1 MRCKCK
7 LFNVSGIPASD
18 GSVIPRDVVETYLN
32 SEEYKNAIESKKMLG
47 SLTHRARNLAN
58 APQTYGNALNKTIG
72 KDDMMLLV
80 GVSSPTHYVERLYIE
95 NDGWCYA
102 DIKILEETGL
112 DDEAIQYI
120 RRLKGLLSQ
129 GIHPGVSAVILAYW
143 DSTSSGSDICRKIQ
157 SIKSLDIT
165 LNPSWKAAQIVKI
178 DDEKENGEEKEFSE
192 TYTPKDFQY
201 DGLKVKQFS
210 DLNSIGCGDLIRSSK
225 INGKFTNLKAK
236 QFSASG
242 MVEEVPEDGIGKV
255 GEKMFAV
262 ATLKMRI
269 KEGMLSPRMRFRR
282 LILDYRQVVRQ
293 MGGAEKIDPNTL
305 RVMKSL
311 FTSDV
316 LDIMKM
322 ITPDIIAGKQINT
335 LIGASSLGKS
345 VRVAAQKLQMPF
357 RLAMQESAKQGFVSK
372 MRYQKIQDAYIEF
385 INSLIEDILRSTP
398 GQVAPIGKED
408 EAAEDE
414 LNKDKDG
421 NKMLFKTSSK

>member
-7 LFNVSGIPASD
+7 LFSVSGIPASD
-18 GSVIPRDVVETYLN
+18 GSIVPRDVVETYLN

-58 APQTYGNALNKTIG
+58 APQSAGAALSKTVG

-129 GIHPGVSAVILAYW
+129 GIHPGVSAVIVAYW
-143 DSTSSGSDICRKIQ
+143 DSTSTGSDICRKIQ

-165 LNPSWKAAQIVKI
+165 LNPSWKAAQVVKI
-178 DDEKENGEEKEFSE
+178 DDESEKSFSE
-192 TYTPKDFQY
+192 VDNYTAKDFKF

-210 DLNSIGCGDLIRSSK
+210 DLNSIGCGDLIKSSK
-225 INGKFTNLKAK
+225 INGVFTKLKAK

-242 MVEEVPEDGIGKV
+242 VVEEANDVEIK
-255 GEKMFAV
+255 EKQFSV
-262 ATLKMRI
+262 STLKLRV
-269 KEGMLSPRMRFRR
+269 KEGMMSPRMRFRR
-282 LILDYRQVVRQ
+282 LILDYRQLIRQ
-293 MGGAEKIDPNTL
+293 MGGAEKIDPETL
-305 RVMKSL
+305 KAMKSL

-316 LDIMKM
+316 LDIMKQ
-322 ITPDIIAGKQINT
+322 ITPDIMAGKQINT
-335 LIGASSLGKS
+335 LIGASSLGKG

-357 RLAMQESAKQGFVSK
+357 KMAMNESAKQGFVSK
-372 MRYQKIQDAYIEF
+372 MRYQGIQDAYIDF
-385 INSLIEDILRSTP
+385 INSLMSDIFGEAGGEVVAVGDDIKSKSSSST
-398 GQVAPIGKED
+398 KSTK
-408 EAAEDE
+408 
-414 LNKDKDG
+414 N
-421 NKMLFKTSSK
+421 

>member
-7 LFNVSGIPASD
+7 LFSVSGIPASD
-18 GSVIPRDVVETYLN
+18 GSIVPRDVVETYLN

-58 APQTYGNALNKTIG
+58 APQSAGAALSKTVG

-129 GIHPGVSAVILAYW
+129 GIHPGVSAVIVAYW
-143 DSTSSGSDICRKIQ
+143 DSTSTGSDICRKIQ

-165 LNPSWKAAQIVKI
+165 LNPSWKAAQVVKI
-178 DDEKENGEEKEFSE
+178 DDESEKSFSE
-192 TYTPKDFQY
+192 IDNYTAKDFKF

-210 DLNSIGCGDLIRSSK
+210 DLNSIGCGDLIKSSK
-225 INGKFTNLKAK
+225 INGVFTKLKAK

-242 MVEEVPEDGIGKV
+242 VVEEANDVEIK
-255 GEKMFAV
+255 EKQFSV
-262 ATLKMRI
+262 STLKIRV
-269 KEGMLSPRMRFRR
+269 KEGMMSPRMRFRR
-282 LILDYRQVVRQ
+282 LILDYRQLIRQ
-293 MGGAEKIDPNTL
+293 MGGAEKIDPETL
-305 RVMKSL
+305 KAMKSL

-316 LDIMKM
+316 LDIMKQ
-322 ITPDIIAGKQINT
+322 ITPDIMAGKQINT
-335 LIGASSLGKS
+335 LIGASSLGKG

-357 RLAMQESAKQGFVSK
+357 KMAMNESAKQGFVSK
-372 MRYQKIQDAYIEF
+372 MRYQGIQDAYIDF
-385 INSLIEDILRSTP
+385 INSLMSDIFGEAGGEVVAVGDDIKSKSSSST
-398 GQVAPIGKED
+398 KSTK
-408 EAAEDE
+408 
-414 LNKDKDG
+414 N
-421 NKMLFKTSSK
+421 

>member
-7 LFNVSGIPASD
+7 LFSVSGIPASD
-18 GSVIPRDVVETYLN
+18 GSIIPRDVVETYLN
-32 SEEYKNAIESKKMLG
+32 SEDYKNAIESRKMLG

-58 APQTYGNALNKTIG
+58 APQTAGTALTKTIG

-129 GIHPGVSAVILAYW
+129 GIHPGVSAVIVAYW
-143 DSTSSGSDICRKIQ
+143 DSTSTGSDICRKIQ
-157 SIKSLDIT
+157 SIKSLDVT

-178 DDEKENGEEKEFSE
+178 DDEKGGDSERTFSA
-192 TYTPKDFQY
+192 KDYQF

-210 DLNSIGCGDLIRSSK
+210 DLNSIGCGDLMKSSK
-225 INGKFTNLKAK
+225 INGVFTKLKAK

-242 MVEEVPEDGIGKV
+242 VVEEVDDISTTK
-255 GEKMFAV
+255 EKTFSAASLRV
-262 ATLKMRI
+262 RI
-269 KEGMLSPRMRFRR
+269 KEGMMSPRMRFRR
-282 LILDYRQVVRQ
+282 LILDYRQLIRQ
-293 MGGAEKIDPNTL
+293 LGGAEKIDAATMKS
-305 RVMKSL
+305 MKSL

-316 LDIMKM
+316 LDIMKQ
-322 ITPDIIAGKQINT
+322 ITPEIMSGKQINT

-357 RLAMQESAKQGFVSK
+357 RMAMQESAKQGFVSK
-372 MRYQKIQDAYIEF
+372 MRYQAIQDAYIEF
-385 INSLIEDILRSTP
+385 INSLMDDIFGSTP
-398 GQVAPIGKED
+398 GQVTSIGED
-408 EAAEDE
+408 ANKGGD
-414 LNKDKDG
+414 NFGKDKDG
-421 NKMLFKTSSK
+421 NEMIFK

>member
-18 GSVIPRDVVETYLN
+18 GSIVPRDVVETYLN
-32 SEEYKNAIESKKMLG
+32 SEEYRNAIASKKMLG

-58 APQTYGNALNKTIG
+58 APQSAGTALSKTIG

-80 GVSSPTHYVERLYIE
+80 GVSSPTHYVEKLYIE

-129 GIHPGVSAVILAYW
+129 GIHPGVSAVIVAYW
-143 DSTSSGSDICRKIQ
+143 DSTSTGSDICRKIQ
-157 SIKSLDIT
+157 SIKSLDVT
-165 LNPSWKAAQIVKI
+165 LNPSWKAAQIVEI
-178 DDEKENGEEKEFSE
+178 EGDNEEKTFSE
-192 TYTPKDFQY
+192 IENDPKNYKF

-210 DLNSIGCGDLIRSSK
+210 DLNAIGCGDLIKSSK
-225 INGKFTNLKAK
+225 INGVFTKLKAK
-236 QFSASG
+236 QFSALG
-242 MVEEVPEDGIGKV
+242 VVEEAADNVSPTTSVK
-255 GEKMFAV
+255 EKSFSV
-262 ATLKMRI
+262 ASVKMRI

-282 LILDYRQVVRQ
+282 LILDYKQVVKQ
-293 MGGAEKIDPNTL
+293 MGGAEKIEPNTL

-311 FTSDV
+311 FSSDV

-335 LIGASSLGKS
+335 LLGASSLGKS
-345 VRVAAQKLQMPF
+345 VRLAAQKLQLPF
-357 RLAMQESAKQGFVSK
+357 RLAMNESTKQGFVSK
-372 MRYQKIQDAYIEF
+372 MRYQKIQEAYIEF
-385 INSLIEDILRSTP
+385 INSLMEDIFGSTP
-398 GQVAPIGKED
+398 GQVAPVSTDSANETLKTE
-408 EAAEDE
+408 
-414 LNKDKDG
+414 NK
-421 NKMLFKTSSK
+421 

>member
-7 LFNVSGIPASD
+7 LFSVSGIPASD
-18 GSVIPRDVVETYLN
+18 GSIVPRDVVETYLN

-58 APQTYGNALNKTIG
+58 APQSAGAALSKTVG

-129 GIHPGVSAVILAYW
+129 GIHPGVSAVIVAYW
-143 DSTSSGSDICRKIQ
+143 DSTSTGSDICRKIQ

-178 DDEKENGEEKEFSE
+178 DDENDSSEKSFSE
-192 TYTPKDFQY
+192 IDNYTTKDFKF

-210 DLNSIGCGDLIRSSK
+210 DLNSIGCGDLIKSSK
-225 INGKFTNLKAK
+225 INGVFTKLKAK

-242 MVEEVPEDGIGKV
+242 VVEEVNDVEVK
-255 GEKMFAV
+255 EKQFSV
-262 ATLKMRI
+262 STLKIRV
-269 KEGMLSPRMRFRR
+269 KEGMMSPRMRFRR
-282 LILDYRQVVRQ
+282 LILDYRQLIRQ
-293 MGGAEKIDPNTL
+293 MGGAEKIDPETL
-305 RVMKSL
+305 KAMKSL

-316 LDIMKM
+316 LDIMKQ
-322 ITPDIIAGKQINT
+322 ITPEIMAGKQINT
-335 LIGASSLGKS
+335 LIGASSLGKG

-357 RLAMQESAKQGFVSK
+357 KMAMNESAKQGFVSK
-372 MRYQKIQDAYIEF
+372 MRYQGIQDAYIDF
-385 INSLIEDILRSTP
+385 INSLMSDIFGET
-398 GQVAPIGKED
+398 GGEVVAVGD
-408 EAAEDE
+408 EKA
-414 LNKDKDG
+414 NTKK
-421 NKMLFKTSSK
+421 

>member
-7 LFNVSGIPASD
+7 LFSVSGIPASD
-18 GSVIPRDVVETYLN
+18 GSIIPRDVVETYLN

-58 APQTYGNALNKTIG
+58 APQSAGSDLRKTIG

-129 GIHPGVSAVILAYW
+129 GIHPGVSAVIVAYW
-143 DSTSSGSDICRKIQ
+143 DSTSTGSDICRKIQ
-157 SIKSLDIT
+157 SIKSLDVT

-178 DDEKENGEEKEFSE
+178 DDEKDGNEKTFSK
-192 TYTPKDFQY
+192 KDYQF

-210 DLNSIGCGDLIRSSK
+210 DLNSIGCGDLIKSSK
-225 INGKFTNLKAK
+225 INGVFTRLKAK
-236 QFSASG
+236 QFSATG
-242 MVEEVPEDGIGKV
+242 VVEEVDDNIITTK
-255 GEKMFAV
+255 EKTFSAGS
-262 ATLKMRI
+262 LKIRI
-269 KEGMLSPRMRFRR
+269 REGMMSPRMRFRR
-282 LILDYRQVVRQ
+282 LILDYKQLVKQ
-293 MGGAEKIDPNTL
+293 MGGAEKIDAATL
-305 RVMKSL
+305 KSMKSL

-316 LDIMKM
+316 LDIMKQ
-322 ITPDIIAGKQINT
+322 ITPDIMAGKQINT

-345 VRVAAQKLQMPF
+345 VRVAAQKLQIPF
-357 RLAMQESAKQGFVSK
+357 RTAMNESAKQGFVSK
-372 MRYQKIQDAYIEF
+372 MRYQAIQDAYIDF
-385 INSLIEDILRSTP
+385 INSLMSDIF
-398 GQVAPIGKED
+398 GGEGGEVVAIGD
-408 EAAEDE
+408 ENKTNPAAPVEKVGAE
-414 LNKDKDG
+414 K
-421 NKMLFKTSSK
+421 

>member
-7 LFNVSGIPASD
+7 LFSVSGIPASD
-18 GSVIPRDVVETYLN
+18 GSIIPRDVVETYLN
-32 SEEYKNAIESKKMLG
+32 SEDYRNAIESKKMLG

-58 APQTYGNALNKTIG
+58 APQTAGTALTKTIG

-129 GIHPGVSAVILAYW
+129 GIHPGVSAVIVAYW
-143 DSTSSGSDICRKIQ
+143 DSTSTGSDICRKIQ
-157 SIKSLDIT
+157 SIKSLDVT

-178 DDEKENGEEKEFSE
+178 DDEKGDSEKTFSA
-192 TYTPKDFQY
+192 KDYQF

-210 DLNSIGCGDLIRSSK
+210 DLNSIGCGDLIKSSK
-225 INGKFTNLKAK
+225 INGVFTKLKAK

-242 MVEEVPEDGIGKV
+242 VVEEVDDISTTTTK
-255 GEKMFAV
+255 EKTFSAASLRV
-262 ATLKMRI
+262 RI
-269 KEGMLSPRMRFRR
+269 KEGMMSPRMRFRR
-282 LILDYRQVVRQ
+282 LILDYRQLIRQ
-293 MGGAEKIDPNTL
+293 LGGAEKVDAATMKS
-305 RVMKSL
+305 MKSL

-316 LDIMKM
+316 LDIMKQ
-322 ITPDIIAGKQINT
+322 ITPEIMSGKQINT

-357 RLAMQESAKQGFVSK
+357 RMAMQESAKQGFVSK
-372 MRYQKIQDAYIEF
+372 MRYQAIQDAYIEF
-385 INSLIEDILRSTP
+385 INSLMDDIFGSTP
-398 GQVAPIGKED
+398 GQVTSIGED
-408 EAAEDE
+408 ANKGGD
-414 LNKDKDG
+414 NFGKDKDG
-421 NKMLFKTSSK
+421 NEMIFK

>member
-7 LFNVSGIPASD
+7 LFSVSGIPASD
-18 GSVIPRDVVETYLN
+18 GSIIPRDVVETYLN
-32 SEEYKNAIESKKMLG
+32 SEDYKNAIESRKMLG

-58 APQTYGNALNKTIG
+58 APQTAGAALTKTIG

-129 GIHPGVSAVILAYW
+129 GIHPGVSAVIVAYW
-143 DSTSSGSDICRKIQ
+143 DSTSTGSDICRKIQ
-157 SIKSLDIT
+157 SIKSLDVT

-178 DDEKENGEEKEFSE
+178 DDEKGDSERTFSA
-192 TYTPKDFQY
+192 KDYQF

-210 DLNSIGCGDLIRSSK
+210 DLNSIGCGDLMKSSK
-225 INGKFTNLKAK
+225 INGVFTKLKAK

-242 MVEEVPEDGIGKV
+242 VVEEVDDISTTK
-255 GEKMFAV
+255 EKTFSAASLRV
-262 ATLKMRI
+262 RI
-269 KEGMLSPRMRFRR
+269 KEGMMSPRMRFRR
-282 LILDYRQVVRQ
+282 LILDYRQLIRQ
-293 MGGAEKIDPNTL
+293 LGGAEKIDAATMKS
-305 RVMKSL
+305 MKSL

-316 LDIMKM
+316 LDIMKQ
-322 ITPDIIAGKQINT
+322 ITPEIMSGKQINT

-357 RLAMQESAKQGFVSK
+357 RMAMQESAKQGFVSK
-372 MRYQKIQDAYIEF
+372 MRYQAIQDAYIEF
-385 INSLIEDILRSTP
+385 INSLMDDIFGSTP
-398 GQVAPIGKED
+398 GQVTSIGED
-408 EAAEDE
+408 ANKGGD
-414 LNKDKDG
+414 NFGKDKDG
-421 NKMLFKTSSK
+421 NEMIFK

>member
-7 LFNVSGIPASD
+7 LFSVSGIPASD
-18 GSVIPRDVVETYLN
+18 GSIIPRDVVETYLN
-32 SEEYKNAIESKKMLG
+32 SEDYKNAIESRKMLG

-58 APQTYGNALNKTIG
+58 APQTAGAALTKTIG

-129 GIHPGVSAVILAYW
+129 GIHPGVSAVIVAYW
-143 DSTSSGSDICRKIQ
+143 DSTSTGSDICRKIQ
-157 SIKSLDIT
+157 SIKSLDVT

-178 DDEKENGEEKEFSE
+178 DDEKGDSERTFSA
-192 TYTPKDFQY
+192 KDYQF

-210 DLNSIGCGDLIRSSK
+210 DLNSIGCGDLMKSSK
-225 INGKFTNLKAK
+225 INGVFTKLKAK

-242 MVEEVPEDGIGKV
+242 VVEEVDDISTTK
-255 GEKMFAV
+255 EKTFSAASLRV
-262 ATLKMRI
+262 RI
-269 KEGMLSPRMRFRR
+269 KEGMMSPRMRFRR
-282 LILDYRQVVRQ
+282 LILDYRQLIRQ
-293 MGGAEKIDPNTL
+293 LGGAEKIDAATMKS
-305 RVMKSL
+305 MKSL

-316 LDIMKM
+316 LDIMKQ
-322 ITPDIIAGKQINT
+322 ITPEIMSGKQINT

-357 RLAMQESAKQGFVSK
+357 RMAMQESAKQGFVSK
-372 MRYQKIQDAYIEF
+372 MRYQAIQDAYIEF
-385 INSLIEDILRSTP
+385 INSLMDDIFGSTP
-398 GQVAPIGKED
+398 GQVTSIGEDNKED
-408 EAAEDE
+408 ANKGGD
-414 LNKDKDG
+414 NFGKDKDG
-421 NKMLFKTSSK
+421 NVK

>member
-7 LFNVSGIPASD
+7 LFSVSGIPASD
-18 GSVIPRDVVETYLN
+18 GSIIPRDVVETYLN
-32 SEEYKNAIESKKMLG
+32 SEDYKNAIESRKMLG

-58 APQTYGNALNKTIG
+58 APQTAGAALTKTIG

-129 GIHPGVSAVILAYW
+129 GIHPGVSAVIVAYW
-143 DSTSSGSDICRKIQ
+143 DSTSTGSDICRKIQ
-157 SIKSLDIT
+157 SIKSLDVT

-178 DDEKENGEEKEFSE
+178 DDEKGDSERTFSA
-192 TYTPKDFQY
+192 KDYQF

-210 DLNSIGCGDLIRSSK
+210 DLNSIGCGDLMKSSK
-225 INGKFTNLKAK
+225 INGVFTKLKAK

-242 MVEEVPEDGIGKV
+242 VVEEVEDISTTK
-255 GEKMFAV
+255 EKTFSAASLRV
-262 ATLKMRI
+262 RI
-269 KEGMLSPRMRFRR
+269 KEGMMSPRMRFRR
-282 LILDYRQVVRQ
+282 LILDYRQLIRQ
-293 MGGAEKIDPNTL
+293 LGGAEKIDAATMKS
-305 RVMKSL
+305 MKSL

-316 LDIMKM
+316 LDIMKQ
-322 ITPDIIAGKQINT
+322 ITPEIMSGKQINT

-357 RLAMQESAKQGFVSK
+357 RMAMQESAKQGFVSK
-372 MRYQKIQDAYIEF
+372 MRYQAIQDAYIEF
-385 INSLIEDILRSTP
+385 INSLMDDIFGSTP
-398 GQVAPIGKED
+398 GQVTSIGEDNKED
-408 EAAEDE
+408 ANKGGD
-414 LNKDKDG
+414 NFGKDKDG
-421 NKMLFKTSSK
+421 NVK

>member
-7 LFNVSGIPASD
+7 LFSVSGIPASD
-18 GSVIPRDVVETYLN
+18 GSIVPRDVVETYLN

-58 APQTYGNALNKTIG
+58 APQSAGAALSKTVG

-102 DIKILEETGL
+102 DIKILEEIGL

-129 GIHPGVSAVILAYW
+129 GIHPGVSAVIVAYW
-143 DSTSSGSDICRKIQ
+143 DSTSTGSDICRKIQ

-178 DDEKENGEEKEFSE
+178 DDENDSSEKSFSE
-192 TYTPKDFQY
+192 TDNYTAKDFKF

-210 DLNSIGCGDLIRSSK
+210 DLNSIGCGDLIKSSK
-225 INGKFTNLKAK
+225 INGVFTKLKAK

-242 MVEEVPEDGIGKV
+242 VVEEVNDVEAK
-255 GEKMFAV
+255 EKQFSV
-262 ATLKMRI
+262 STLKIRV
-269 KEGMLSPRMRFRR
+269 KEGMMSPRMRFRR
-282 LILDYRQVVRQ
+282 LILDYRQLIRQ
-293 MGGAEKIDPNTL
+293 MGGAEKIDPETL
-305 RVMKSL
+305 KAMKSL

-316 LDIMKM
+316 LDIMKQ
-322 ITPDIIAGKQINT
+322 ITPDIMAGKQINT
-335 LIGASSLGKS
+335 LIGASSLGKG

-357 RLAMQESAKQGFVSK
+357 KMAMNESAKQGFVSK
-372 MRYQKIQDAYIEF
+372 MRYQGIQDAYIDF
-385 INSLIEDILRSTP
+385 INSLMSDIFGET
-398 GQVAPIGKED
+398 GGEVVAVGD
-408 EAAEDE
+408 EKANA
-414 LNKDKDG
+414 KK
-421 NKMLFKTSSK
+421 

>member
-7 LFNVSGIPASD
+7 LFSVSGIPASD
-18 GSVIPRDVVETYLN
+18 GSIIPRDVVETYLN

-58 APQTYGNALNKTIG
+58 APQSAGTALNKTIG
-72 KDDMMLLV
+72 KDDMMLIV

-129 GIHPGVSAVILAYW
+129 GIHPGVSAVIVAYW
-143 DSTSSGSDICRKIQ
+143 DSTSTGSDICRKIQ
-157 SIKSLDIT
+157 SIKSLDVT

-178 DDEKENGEEKEFSE
+178 DNEEGSEKEFSE
-192 TYTPKDFQY
+192 IDEKKYTAKDFQY

-210 DLNSIGCGDLIRSSK
+210 DLNSIGCGDLIKSSK
-225 INGKFTNLKAK
+225 INGVFTKLKAK

-242 MVEEVPEDGIGKV
+242 MVEEVKEVVNSTVK
-255 GEKMFAV
+255 EKQFSAS
-262 ATLKMRI
+262 TLKIRI
-269 KEGMLSPRMRFRR
+269 REGMMSPRMRFRR
-282 LILDYRQVVRQ
+282 LIIDYKQLIRQ
-293 MGGAEKIDPNTL
+293 MGGAEKIDPETL
-305 RVMKSL
+305 KAMKSL

-316 LDIMKM
+316 LDIMKQ
-322 ITPDIIAGKQINT
+322 ITPEIMAGKQINT

-357 RLAMQESAKQGFVSK
+357 KLAMNESAKQGFVSK
-372 MRYQKIQDAYIEF
+372 MRYQAIQDSYIEF
-385 INSLIEDILRSTP
+385 INSLMSDIFGST
-398 GQVAPIGKED
+398 GGEVVAVGDEKNKEKS
-408 EAAEDE
+408 AAPTEKANAE
-414 LNKDKDG
+414 K
-421 NKMLFKTSSK
+421 

>member
-18 GSVIPRDVVETYLN
+18 GSIVPRDVVETYLN
-32 SEEYKNAIESKKMLG
+32 SEDYRNAIESKKMLG

-58 APQTYGNALNKTIG
+58 APQTAGAALSKTIG

-112 DDEAIQYI
+112 DDQAIQYI

-129 GIHPGVSAVILAYW
+129 GIHPGVSAVIVAYW

-165 LNPSWKAAQIVKI
+165 LNPSWKAAQIVEI
-178 DDEKENGEEKEFSE
+178 ENDNDEKTFSE
-192 TYTPKDFQY
+192 TDYDPKDYKF

-210 DLNSIGCGDLIRSSK
+210 DLNSIGCGDLKKSSK
-225 INGKFTNLKAK
+225 INGVFTCLKAK
-236 QFSASG
+236 QFSALG
-242 MVEEVPEDGIGKV
+242 VVEEVSDRSYVNPIESDGVK
-255 GEKMFAV
+255 EKSFSV
-262 ATLKMRI
+262 STVKMRI

-282 LILDYRQVVRQ
+282 LILDYKQVVKQ
-293 MGGAEKIDPNTL
+293 MGGADKIDPGTL
-305 RVMKSL
+305 KVMKSL
-311 FTSDV
+311 FASDV

-335 LIGASSLGKS
+335 LLGASSLGKS
-345 VRVAAQKLQMPF
+345 VRLAAQKLQAPF
-357 RLAMQESAKQGFVSK
+357 RLAMNESAKQGFVSK
-372 MRYQKIQDAYIEF
+372 LRYQKIQESYVEF
-385 INSLIEDILRSTP
+385 VNSLMDDIFGSTP
-398 GQVAPIGKED
+398 GKVAPISNKNGNDLNKGIDGKEI
-408 EAAEDE
+408 
-414 LNKDKDG
+414 LLK
-421 NKMLFKTSSK
+421 

>member
-7 LFNVSGIPASD
+7 LFSVSGIPASD
-18 GSVIPRDVVETYLN
+18 GSIVPRDVVETYLN

-58 APQTYGNALNKTIG
+58 APQSAGAALSKTVG

-129 GIHPGVSAVILAYW
+129 GIHPGVSAVIVAYW
-143 DSTSSGSDICRKIQ
+143 DSTSTGSDICRKIQ

-178 DDEKENGEEKEFSE
+178 DDESNSSEKSFSE
-192 TYTPKDFQY
+192 IDNYTAKDFKF

-210 DLNSIGCGDLIRSSK
+210 DLNSIGCGDLIKSSK
-225 INGKFTNLKAK
+225 INGVFTKLKAK

-242 MVEEVPEDGIGKV
+242 VVEEVNDVESK
-255 GEKMFAV
+255 EKQFSV
-262 ATLKMRI
+262 STLKIRV
-269 KEGMLSPRMRFRR
+269 KEGMMSPRMRFRR
-282 LILDYRQVVRQ
+282 LILDYRQLIRQ
-293 MGGAEKIDPNTL
+293 MGGAEKIDPETL
-305 RVMKSL
+305 KAMKSL

-316 LDIMKM
+316 LDIMKQ
-322 ITPDIIAGKQINT
+322 ITPDIMAGKQINT
-335 LIGASSLGKS
+335 LIGASSLGKG

-357 RLAMQESAKQGFVSK
+357 KMAMNESAKQGFVSK
-372 MRYQKIQDAYIEF
+372 MRYQGIQDAYIDF
-385 INSLIEDILRSTP
+385 INSLMSDIF
-398 GQVAPIGKED
+398 GEAGGEVVAVGD
-408 EAAEDE
+408 EKA
-414 LNKDKDG
+414 NTKK
-421 NKMLFKTSSK
+421 

>member
-7 LFNVSGIPASD
+7 LFSVSGIPASD
-18 GSVIPRDVVETYLN
+18 GSIVPRDVVETYLN

-58 APQTYGNALNKTIG
+58 APQSAGAALSKTVG

-129 GIHPGVSAVILAYW
+129 GIHPGVSAVIVAYW
-143 DSTSSGSDICRKIQ
+143 DSTSTGSDICRKIQ

-165 LNPSWKAAQIVKI
+165 LNPSWKAAQVVKI
-178 DDEKENGEEKEFSE
+178 DDESEKSFSE
-192 TYTPKDFQY
+192 VDNYTAKDFKF

-210 DLNSIGCGDLIRSSK
+210 DLNSIGCGDLIKSSK
-225 INGKFTNLKAK
+225 INGVFTKLKAK

-242 MVEEVPEDGIGKV
+242 VVEEANDVEIK
-255 GEKMFAV
+255 EKQFSV
-262 ATLKMRI
+262 STLKIRV
-269 KEGMLSPRMRFRR
+269 KEGMMSPRMRFRR
-282 LILDYRQVVRQ
+282 LILDYRQLIRQ
-293 MGGAEKIDPNTL
+293 MGGAEKIDPETL
-305 RVMKSL
+305 KAMKSL

-316 LDIMKM
+316 LDIMKQ
-322 ITPDIIAGKQINT
+322 ITPEIMAGKQINT
-335 LIGASSLGKS
+335 LIGASSLGKG

-357 RLAMQESAKQGFVSK
+357 KMAMNESAKQGFVSK
-372 MRYQKIQDAYIEF
+372 MRYQGIQDAYIDF
-385 INSLIEDILRSTP
+385 INSLMSDIFGET
-398 GQVAPIGKED
+398 GGEVVAVGD
-408 EAAEDE
+408 EKA
-414 LNKDKDG
+414 NTKK
-421 NKMLFKTSSK
+421 